1 MDTLIFGLLLVTA
14 WLIVRGASR
23 RAVLWLFAIG
33 LGATLLLFRLHV
45 TERLPL
51 EF

>member
-14 WLIVRGASR
+14 WLIMRGTSR
-23 RAVLWLFAIG
+23 QAVLWLFAVG
-33 LGATLLLFRLHV
+33 LGATLLLFQLHV